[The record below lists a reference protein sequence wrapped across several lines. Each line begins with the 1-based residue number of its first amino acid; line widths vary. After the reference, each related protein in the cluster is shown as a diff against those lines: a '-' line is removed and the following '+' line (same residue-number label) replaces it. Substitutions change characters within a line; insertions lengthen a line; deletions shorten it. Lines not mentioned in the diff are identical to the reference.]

1 MAAPNVSV
9 PARRAAKDPEA
20 GGRPVAGP
28 VAAASLDRTSAPEPG
43 FAAGTPAAR
52 AELTA
57 PARPPALDAPPEPDP
72 DPDLPGC
79 KAVSMSR
86 EAVSRYEGRFEFWSA
101 CSGMAWMVRDPTGPD
116 HESPA
121 SRLTGLVALIAAVR
135 GSPIE
140 CYGSM
145 DLMLWD
151 EQGRAREIMQADQT
165 VYLDPSRVQLAGE
178 RAMVVGHHNFP
189 DVVLE
194 VDHTTDVRR
203 GKLGRYE
210 SWGFPEVWVETPEQW
225 SPSRPRGLSPG
236 LTVYLLEGG
245 RYRESPESRTF
256 PGWWARSIHH
266 ALNGLEPLGWTHARV
281 ERLGRALGAHEGTGP
296 DDSPLL
302 RSLRNES
309 RAEGSAEGEA
319 RGRAEGEARGRAEG
333 LAEAV
338 REVLRSRGVECS
350 DRFLAGLPDE
360 LARNGGVES
369 RLAISA
375 AFTCDDERDFRA
387 RTRAR

>member
-1 MAAPNVSV
+1 MAAPDVSV

-20 GGRPVAGP
+20 GGKPVAGP

-57 PARPPALDAPPEPDP
+57 PARPPALDAPPDP

-79 KAVSMSR
+79 KAVPMSR

-101 CSGMAWMVRDPTGPD
+101 RSGMAWMVRDPTGPD

-145 DLMLWD
+145 DLMLRD

-165 VYLDPSRVQLAGE
+165 VYLDPSRAQLAGE
-178 RAMVVGHHNFP
+178 RAMVVGRHNFP

-281 ERLGRALGAHEGTGP
+281 ERIGRALGAHEGTGP

-309 RAEGSAEGEA
+309 RSE
-319 RGRAEGEARGRAEG
+319 GRAEG

-350 DRFLAGLPDE
+350 DRFLAGLPEE
-360 LARNGGVES
+360 LTRGGGVES

-375 AFTCDDERDFRA
+375 AFACDDERDFRA
-387 RTRAR
+387 RIRAR